1 MDRLYEKRVSTVDEE
16 FYKEARR
23 IIDEKKKNQSGSRHN
38 RNDGCNTLD
47 DSEWTLRELFRNYTK
62 CTVDMLVNSANLVDF
77 RNEDKP
83 LYEGFRKRKERFGKT
98 TMWKWLKEEDE
109 EERCRFK

>member
-1 MDRLYEKRVSTVDEE
+1 
-16 FYKEARR
+16 
-23 IIDEKKKNQSGSRHN
+23 
-38 RNDGCNTLD
+38 
-47 DSEWTLRELFRNYTK
+47 
-62 CTVDMLVNSANLVDF
+62 VDMLVNSANLVDF